1 VDTRHEDARLR
12 ALRAYQV
19 LDTEP
24 ETAYDTLVRLA
35 ASVCG
40 APIALIS
47 LADASR
53 EWFKASYGLGGMTET
68 PRASGFCDHA
78 IRGTGVFEVADA
90 REDERFAAHPLV
102 TGAPLVRFYA
112 GVPLVTPEG
121 DALGAICVLD
131 REPRSLTPAQREQLE
146 LLARLAVEELERRKR
161 LLRLAGGLA
170 QAGGFTGE
178 AQAPPRAAN
187 AVRALLDAV
196 GAATGGTAALL
207 RRAEDGTY
215 AVVRTL
221 DQRPLPGG
229 RAALSRSPLR
239 LEHATADELAV
250 AIPGAGDQ
258 PELVLAARFR
268 SHRPGEA
275 DRAALELVAAA
286 FAVAVRNVTLH
297 AEAERRRM
305 ELHDARAT
313 QAELV
318 ARLARDVRGPV
329 TSIVGFARL
338 LEEDGRFPPDAREAL
353 AVVRAS
359 GERVGEIASD
369 VDLLSR
375 MELAAVEPQWRT
387 VDPAALVASAGAV
400 IEQRSTVRIVADPD
414 LLGTVLGRLVEDGRR
429 PSAPVHARI
438 EDLGEAVAIELSG
451 TGASPT
457 GDGSGLP
464 TIGGRLAARIAERHG
479 GTYRAGGTGG
489 SWWLRL
495 TLPSDPRRADRRL
508 RVLLVG
514 PSEPGEDLAEQLRAL
529 DFGVETAVSASDVRE
544 AALAATDVVVF
555 AAGRGSWAQREGL
568 PSGVRRRL
576 GLVALS
582 SGEQRAG
589 DGWDATVR
597 APARPGDLG
606 AAVHAAAAKAR
617 RRAGDDAAVPSPN

>member
-1 VDTRHEDARLR
+1 LR
-12 ALRAYQV
+12 ALRAYRV
-19 LDTEP
+19 LDTEA
-24 ETAYDTLVRLA
+24 ETAYDALVRLA
-35 ASVCG
+35 ASICG
-40 APIALIS
+40 TPIALVS
-47 LADASR
+47 LIDASR
-53 EWFKASYGLGGMTET
+53 QWFKANYGLGGITET
-68 PRASGFCDHA
+68 PRAWAFCDHA
-78 IRGTGVFEVADA
+78 IRGNDVLEIPDA
-90 REDERFAAHPLV
+90 RDDERFSSNPLV
-102 TGAPLVRFYA
+102 IADPLIRFYA
-112 GVPLVTPEG
+112 GAPLITPDG
-121 DALGAICVLD
+121 DAIGTICVLNP
-131 REPRSLTPAQREQLE
+131 EPGALTPAQREQLM
-146 LLARLAVEELERRKR
+146 LLARLVMDELERRKR

-170 QAGGFTGE
+170 HVSDLTQAVL
-178 AQAPPRAAN
+178 ASPRPAT

-196 GAATGGTAALL
+196 GAATGGSAALL

-215 AVVRTL
+215 GVVRTL

-229 RAALSRSPLR
+229 RAVLRHSPLR
-239 LEHATADELAV
+239 LDHATPDELAI
-250 AIPGAGDQ
+250 AIPGGGEQ
-258 PELVLAARFR
+258 PELLLAARYR
-268 SHRPGEA
+268 DHQPGES

-286 FAVAVRNVTLH
+286 FAIAVRNVALY
-297 AEAERRRM
+297 AEAERRRL

-338 LEEDGRFPPDAREAL
+338 LEEDGRFPADAREAL

-387 VDPAALVASAGAV
+387 VDPAALAASAGAV
-400 IEQRSTVRIVADPD
+400 VDQRAGGRIVADPD

-451 TGASPT
+451 TGASPV

-464 TIGGRLAARIAERHG
+464 TIGARLAARIAERHG
-479 GTYRAGGTGG
+479 GTYRAGGSPGA
-489 SWWLRL
+489 WWVRL
-495 TLPSDPRRADRRL
+495 TLPADPRRSDRRL

-514 PSEPGEDLAEQLRAL
+514 PSDAGEDLAEQLRAL
-529 DFGVETAVSASDVRE
+529 DFGVETAGSAAEVRD
-544 AALAATDVVVF
+544 ASLAATDVVVF
-555 AAGRGSWAQREGL
+555 AAGRGAWAQRERL
-568 PSGVRRRL
+568 PTALRRRV

-582 SGEQRAG
+582 SSEQRAG

-597 APARPGDLG
+597 APALPGDLG
-606 AAVHAAAAKAR
+606 AAVYAAAAKAKQR
-617 RRAGDDAAVPSPN
+617 GGDDGAVPSAN